1 MKEKNL
7 PNFIRKKRE
16 EFLSRRAQSNEV
28 TVAGDKSSHPHIS
41 VIGGGHSL

>member
-16 EFLSRRAQSNEV
+16 EFLSKRAQSNDVSLIE
-28 TVAGDKSSHPHIS
+28 KPSHTTGLGAHT
-41 VIGGGHSL
+41 L